1 LDVLGLREF
10 EHSKGMSVVIRFPY
24 NTVKLSVKGA
34 DTSVFYILA
43 EGIDGNDYVQIL
55 TQD

>member
-1 LDVLGLREF
+1 
-10 EHSKGMSVVIRFPY
+10 MSVVIRFPY